1 SDLSVIPASRIVWRL
16 WVDHQRKVQN
26 SVKSKDEPIRT
37 LLIGAGD
44 AGAIFVRFLRNR
56 PDINVVGFLDD
67 DKNKQGTVLHGYP
80 IIGRVSDLEEVV
92 NQYGVEQITI
102 AIPSL
107 SGEEMRE
114 IVTEARKTNVKTNQM
129 PYI

>member
-1 SDLSVIPASRIVWRL
+1 NNNN
-16 WVDHQRKVQN
+16 K
-26 SVKSKDEPIRT
+26 PIRT

-44 AGAIFVRFLRNR
+44 AGAIFVRSLRNR

-67 DKNKQGTVLHGYP
+67 DKNKQGTVLYGYP
-80 IIGRVSDLEEVV
+80 VIGQISDLEEVV
-92 NQYGVEQITI
+92 NRYNVEQITI

-129 PYI
+129 PYIQDILAVASKVDDFKE